1 MEVSFFMFNIDM
13 LFLEWMTSFEGSVLT
28 TFFKL
33 VSILANETLYLVI
46 ISFLYWCVSKRK
58 AFHMIVMLCFS
69 GYIGIVI
76 KEFMKIPRPYTY
88 DGIQSL
94 YEKSAAGYSFPS
106 MHVHLA
112 TTFWDSFMI
121 LCKKR
126 IIWIIGIV
134 FIILVAT
141 SRLYLRV
148 HWLSDIIG
156 AVLISV
162 IVVYLYT
169 KVTVELSDKKFILLQ
184 RIVLAVSLIL
194 YFMTYQIDNFKLL
207 GVLTGSTIGIMLE
220 NHFIKMNETNNLKI
234 QVSKTVLGLSIL
246 LVVQLLLKK
255 VIPDM
260 YYLRYVLTGITITFL
275 CPFMFHMLRLKNMSA
290 NKYKNSS
297 NKNEV

>member
-1 MEVSFFMFNIDM
+1 MEVSFFMVNIDM
-13 LFLEWMTSFEGSVLT
+13 LLLEWMTSFEGSVLT

-33 VSILANETLYLVI
+33 VSSLANETLYLVI

-69 GYIGIVI
+69 GYIGIMV

-88 DGIQSL
+88 DGIEAL

-106 MHVHLA
+106 THVQLS
-112 TTFWDSFMI
+112 TTFWGSFMI

-126 IIWIIGIV
+126 IVWIIGII
-134 FIILVAT
+134 FIILVAI

-156 AVLISV
+156 AVLFSV

-169 KVTVELSDKKFILLQ
+169 KVTMGLSDRKFILLQ
-184 RIVLAVSLIL
+184 RIILAVSLIM
-194 YFMTYQIDNFKLL
+194 YVMTSQVDNLKLL
-207 GVLTGSTIGIMLE
+207 GVLTGSTIGIMLD
-220 NHFIKMNETNNLKI
+220 NHFINMNESNDFKM
-234 QVSKTVLGLSIL
+234 QVVKTVLGLSIML
-246 LVVQLLLKK
+246 IMQFILKK

-260 YYLRYVLTGITITFL
+260 YYLRYAVTGITITFL
-275 CPFMFHMLRLKNMSA
+275 CPFMFHMLRLK
-290 NKYKNSS
+290 KC
-297 NKNEV
+297 E

>member
-1 MEVSFFMFNIDM
+1 MEVSFFMVNIDM
-13 LFLEWMTSFEGSVLT
+13 LFLEWMTSLEGSVLT
-28 TFFKL
+28 AFFKL

-69 GYIGIVI
+69 GYIGIMV

-88 DGIQSL
+88 DGIEAL

-106 MHVHLA
+106 THVQLS
-112 TTFWDSFMI
+112 TTFWGSFMI

-126 IIWIIGIV
+126 IVWIIGII
-134 FIILVAT
+134 FIILVAI

-148 HWLSDIIG
+148 HWLSDITG
-156 AVLISV
+156 AVLFSV

-169 KVTVELSDKKFILLQ
+169 KVTMGLSDRKFILLQ
-184 RIVLAVSLIL
+184 RIILAVSLIM
-194 YFMTYQIDNFKLL
+194 YVMTSQVDNLKLL

-220 NHFIKMNETNNLKI
+220 NHFINMNESNDFKI
-234 QVSKTVLGLSIL
+234 QVVKTVLGLSIML
-246 LVVQLLLKK
+246 IMQFILKK

-260 YYLRYVLTGITITFL
+260 YYLRYAVTGITITFL
-275 CPFMFHMLRLKNMSA
+275 CPFMFHMLRLK
-290 NKYKNSS
+290 KC
-297 NKNEV
+297 E

>member
-1 MEVSFFMFNIDM
+1 MFNIDM

-33 VSILANETLYLVI
+33 VSSLANETLYLVI

-58 AFHMIVMLCFS
+58 AFYMIVMLCFS

-94 YEKSAAGYSFPS
+94 YEKSAVSYSFPS
-106 MHVHLA
+106 THVQLA
-112 TTFWDSFMI
+112 TTFWGSFMI

-148 HWLSDIIG
+148 HWLSDIMG

-169 KVTVELSDKKFILLQ
+169 KVTIKLSNRKFILLQ
-184 RIVLAVSLIL
+184 RIVLVVSLIL
-194 YFMTYQIDNFKLL
+194 YFMTDQIDNFKLL

-260 YYLRYVLTGITITFL
+260 YYLRYVLTGFTITFL
-275 CPFMFHMLRLKNMSA
+275 CPFMFHMLRIKNV
-290 NKYKNSS
+290 SS
-297 NKNEV
+297 K

>member
-1 MEVSFFMFNIDM
+1 MFNIDM
-13 LFLEWMTSFEGSVLT
+13 LFLEWMISLEGSVLT
-28 TFFKL
+28 AFFKL
-33 VSILANETLYLVI
+33 VSIIANETLYLIVI
-46 ISFLYWCVSKRK
+46 SISYWCVSKRK

-94 YEKSAAGYSFPS
+94 YEKSAASYSFPS
-106 MHVHLA
+106 THVQLA
-112 TTFWDSFMI
+112 TTFWGSFMI

-134 FIILVAT
+134 FIILVSI

-156 AVLISV
+156 AVLFSV

-169 KVTVELSDKKFILLQ
+169 KVTMGLSDRKFILLQ
-184 RIVLAVSLIL
+184 RIILAVSLIM
-194 YFMTYQIDNFKLL
+194 YVMTSQVDNLKLL
-207 GVLTGSTIGIMLE
+207 GVLTGSTIGIMLG
-220 NHFIKMNETNNLKI
+220 NHFINMNESNDFKM
-234 QVSKTVLGLSIL
+234 QVVKTVLGLSIL

-260 YYLRYVLTGITITFL
+260 YYLRYVLTGFTITFL
-275 CPFMFHMLRLKNMSA
+275 CPFMFHMLRIKNV
-290 NKYKNSS
+290 SS
-297 NKNEV
+297 K

>member
-1 MEVSFFMFNIDM
+1 MEVSFFMVNIDM
-13 LFLEWMTSFEGSVLT
+13 LLLEWMTSFEGSVLT

-33 VSILANETLYLVI
+33 VSSLANETLYLVI

-69 GYIGIVI
+69 GYIGIMV

-88 DGIQSL
+88 DGIEAL

-106 MHVHLA
+106 THVQLS
-112 TTFWDSFMI
+112 TTFWGSFMI

-126 IIWIIGIV
+126 IVWIIGII
-134 FIILVAT
+134 FIILVAI

-156 AVLISV
+156 AVLFSV

-169 KVTVELSDKKFILLQ
+169 KVTMGLSDRKFILLQ
-184 RIVLAVSLIL
+184 RIILAVSLIM
-194 YFMTYQIDNFKLL
+194 YVMTSQVDNLKLL

-220 NHFIKMNETNNLKI
+220 KHFININESNDFKM
-234 QVSKTVLGLSIL
+234 QVVKTVLGLSIIL
-246 LVVQLLLKK
+246 IMQFILKK

-260 YYLRYVLTGITITFL
+260 YYLRYAVTGITITFL
-275 CPFMFHMLRLKNMSA
+275 CPFMFHMLRLK
-290 NKYKNSS
+290 KC
-297 NKNEV
+297 E

>member
-1 MEVSFFMFNIDM
+1 MFNIDM
-13 LFLEWMTSFEGSVLT
+13 LFLEWMTSLEGSVLT

-33 VSILANETLYLVI
+33 VSSIANETLYLII
-46 ISFLYWCVSKRK
+46 ISILYWCVSKRK
-58 AFHMIVMLCFS
+58 AFHMIVILCFS
-69 GYIGIVI
+69 GYMGLVV

-88 DGIQSL
+88 DGIQAL

-106 MHVHLA
+106 THVQLA
-112 TTFWDSFMI
+112 TTFWGSFMI

-126 IIWIIGIV
+126 IIWIIGII
-134 FIILVAT
+134 FIILVTT

-169 KVTVELSDKKFILLQ
+169 KVTVKLSDRKFILLQ
-184 RIVLAVSLIL
+184 RIVLVFSLIM
-194 YFMTYQIDNFKLL
+194 YFMTDQIDNFKLL

-220 NHFIKMNETNNLKI
+220 NHFIKMNENNNLKM
-234 QVSKTVLGLSIL
+234 QVIKTVLGLSVMLIM
-246 LVVQLLLKK
+246 QFILKK

-260 YYLRYVLTGITITFL
+260 HYLRYVLTGITITFL
-275 CPFMFHMLRLKNMSA
+275 CPFIFRILRL
-290 NKYKNSS
+290 
-297 NKNEV
+297 ER

>member
-1 MEVSFFMFNIDM
+1 MFNIDM

-33 VSILANETLYLVI
+33 VSSLANETLYLVI
-46 ISFLYWCVSKRK
+46 ISFLCWCVSKRK

-69 GYIGIVI
+69 GYIGLVI

-106 MHVHLA
+106 THVQLA
-112 TTFWDSFMI
+112 TTFWGSFMI

-169 KVTVELSDKKFILLQ
+169 KVTVELSDKKFIMLQ
-184 RIVLAVSLIL
+184 RIVLVVSLIL
-194 YFMTYQIDNFKLL
+194 YFMTDQIDNFKLL

-260 YYLRYVLTGITITFL
+260 Y
-275 CPFMFHMLRLKNMSA
+275 
-290 NKYKNSS
+290 
-297 NKNEV
+297 

>member
-1 MEVSFFMFNIDM
+1 MFNIDM
-13 LFLEWMTSFEGSVLT
+13 LFLEWMISLEGSVLT
-28 TFFKL
+28 AFFKL
-33 VSILANETLYLVI
+33 VSIIANETLYLIVI
-46 ISFLYWCVSKRK
+46 SISYWCVSKRK

-94 YEKSAAGYSFPS
+94 YEKSAASYSFPS
-106 MHVHLA
+106 THVQLA
-112 TTFWDSFMI
+112 TTFWGSFMI

-126 IIWIIGIV
+126 IIWMIGIV
-134 FIILVAT
+134 FIILVSI

-156 AVLISV
+156 AVLFSV

-169 KVTVELSDKKFILLQ
+169 KVTMGLSDRKFILLQ
-184 RIVLAVSLIL
+184 RIILAVSLIM
-194 YFMTYQIDNFKLL
+194 YVMTSQVDNLKLL

-220 NHFIKMNETNNLKI
+220 NHFINMNESNDFKM
-234 QVSKTVLGLSIL
+234 QVVKTVLGLSIL

-260 YYLRYVLTGITITFL
+260 YYLRYVLTGFTITFL
-275 CPFMFHMLRLKNMSA
+275 CPFMFHMLRIKNV
-290 NKYKNSS
+290 SS
-297 NKNEV
+297 

>member
-1 MEVSFFMFNIDM
+1 MEVSFFMVNIDM
-13 LFLEWMTSFEGSVLT
+13 LLLEWMTSFEGSVLT

-33 VSILANETLYLVI
+33 VSSLANETLYLVI

-69 GYIGIVI
+69 GYIGIMV

-88 DGIQSL
+88 DGIEAL
-94 YEKSAAGYSFPS
+94 YKKSATGYSFPS
-106 MHVHLA
+106 THVQLS
-112 TTFWDSFMI
+112 TTFWGSFMI

-126 IIWIIGIV
+126 IVWIIGII
-134 FIILVAT
+134 FIILVAI

-156 AVLISV
+156 AVLFSV

-169 KVTVELSDKKFILLQ
+169 KVTMELSDRKFILLQ
-184 RIVLAVSLIL
+184 RIILAVSLIM
-194 YFMTYQIDNFKLL
+194 YVMTSQVDNLKLL

-220 NHFIKMNETNNLKI
+220 NHFIKMNESNDFKM
-234 QVSKTVLGLSIL
+234 QVVKTVLGLSIML
-246 LVVQLLLKK
+246 IMQFILKK

-260 YYLRYVLTGITITFL
+260 YYLRYAVTGITITFL
-275 CPFMFHMLRLKNMSA
+275 CPFMFHMLRIKKM
-290 NKYKNSS
+290 
-297 NKNEV
+297 

>member
-1 MEVSFFMFNIDM
+1 MFNIDM
-13 LFLEWMTSFEGSVLT
+13 LFLEWMISLEGSVLT
-28 TFFKL
+28 AFFKL
-33 VSILANETLYLVI
+33 VSIIANETLYLIVI
-46 ISFLYWCVSKRK
+46 SISYWCVSKRK

-94 YEKSAAGYSFPS
+94 YEKSAASYSFPS
-106 MHVHLA
+106 THVQLA
-112 TTFWDSFMI
+112 TTFWGSFMI

-134 FIILVAT
+134 FIILVSI

-156 AVLISV
+156 AVLFSV

-169 KVTVELSDKKFILLQ
+169 KVTMGLSDRKFILLQ
-184 RIVLAVSLIL
+184 RIILAVSLIM
-194 YFMTYQIDNFKLL
+194 YVMTSQVDNLKLL

-220 NHFIKMNETNNLKI
+220 NHFINMNESNDFKM
-234 QVSKTVLGLSIL
+234 QVVKTVLGLSIL

-260 YYLRYVLTGITITFL
+260 YYLRYVLTGFTITFL
-275 CPFMFHMLRLKNMSA
+275 CPFMFHMLRIKNV
-290 NKYKNSS
+290 SS
-297 NKNEV
+297 K

>member
-1 MEVSFFMFNIDM
+1 MVNIDM
-13 LFLEWMTSFEGSVLT
+13 LLLEWMTSFEGSVLT

-33 VSILANETLYLVI
+33 VSSLANETLYLVI

-69 GYIGIVI
+69 GYIGIMV

-88 DGIQSL
+88 DGIEAL
-94 YEKSAAGYSFPS
+94 YKKSATGYSFPS
-106 MHVHLA
+106 THVQLS
-112 TTFWDSFMI
+112 TTFWGSFMI

-126 IIWIIGIV
+126 IVWIIGII
-134 FIILVAT
+134 FIILVAI

-156 AVLISV
+156 AVLFSV

-169 KVTVELSDKKFILLQ
+169 KVTMELSDRKFILLQ
-184 RIVLAVSLIL
+184 RIILAVSLIM
-194 YFMTYQIDNFKLL
+194 YVMTSQVDNLKLL

-220 NHFIKMNETNNLKI
+220 NHFIKMNESNDFKM
-234 QVSKTVLGLSIL
+234 QVVKTVLGLSIML
-246 LVVQLLLKK
+246 IMQFILKK

-260 YYLRYVLTGITITFL
+260 YYLRYAVTGITITFL
-275 CPFMFHMLRLKNMSA
+275 CPFMFHMLRLK
-290 NKYKNSS
+290 KC
-297 NKNEV
+297 E

>member
-1 MEVSFFMFNIDM
+1 MFNIDM
-13 LFLEWMTSFEGSVLT
+13 LFLEWMISLEGSVLIA
-28 TFFKL
+28 FFKL
-33 VSILANETLYLVI
+33 VSIIANETLYLIVI
-46 ISFLYWCVSKRK
+46 SISYWCVSKRK

-94 YEKSAAGYSFPS
+94 YEKSAASYSFPS
-106 MHVHLA
+106 THVQLA
-112 TTFWDSFMI
+112 TTFWGSFII

-126 IIWIIGIV
+126 IVWIIGIV
-134 FIILVAT
+134 FIILVAI

-156 AVLISV
+156 AVLFSV

-169 KVTVELSDKKFILLQ
+169 KVTMGLSDRKFILLQ
-184 RIVLAVSLIL
+184 RIILAVSLIM
-194 YFMTYQIDNFKLL
+194 YVMTSQVDNLKLL

-220 NHFIKMNETNNLKI
+220 NHFINMNESSDFKM
-234 QVSKTVLGLSIL
+234 QVVKTVLGLSIML
-246 LVVQLLLKK
+246 IMQFILKK

-260 YYLRYVLTGITITFL
+260 YYLRYAVTGITITFL
-275 CPFMFHMLRLKNMSA
+275 CPFLFHILRLKNL
-290 NKYKNSS
+290 SS
-297 NKNEV
+297 K

>member
-1 MEVSFFMFNIDM
+1 MEVSFFMVNIDM
-13 LFLEWMTSFEGSVLT
+13 LFLEWMTSLEGSVLT

-33 VSILANETLYLVI
+33 VSSLANETLYLVI

-69 GYIGIVI
+69 GYIGIMV

-88 DGIQSL
+88 DGIEAL

-106 MHVHLA
+106 THVQLS
-112 TTFWDSFMI
+112 TTFWGSFMI

-126 IIWIIGIV
+126 IVWIIGII
-134 FIILVAT
+134 FIILVAI

-156 AVLISV
+156 AVLFSV

-169 KVTVELSDKKFILLQ
+169 KVTMGLSDRNFILLQ
-184 RIVLAVSLIL
+184 RIILAVSLIM
-194 YFMTYQIDNFKLL
+194 YVMTSQVDNLKLL

-220 NHFIKMNETNNLKI
+220 NHFINMNESNDFKM
-234 QVSKTVLGLSIL
+234 QVVKTVLGLSIML
-246 LVVQLLLKK
+246 IMQFILKK

-260 YYLRYVLTGITITFL
+260 YYLRYAVTGITITFL
-275 CPFMFHMLRLKNMSA
+275 CPFMFHMLRLK
-290 NKYKNSS
+290 KC
-297 NKNEV
+297 E

>member
-1 MEVSFFMFNIDM
+1 MEVSFFMVNIDM
-13 LFLEWMTSFEGSVLT
+13 LLLEWMTSFEGSVLT

-33 VSILANETLYLVI
+33 VSSLANETLYLVI

-69 GYIGIVI
+69 GYIGIMV

-88 DGIQSL
+88 DGIEAL

-106 MHVHLA
+106 THVQLS
-112 TTFWDSFMI
+112 TTFWGSFMI

-126 IIWIIGIV
+126 IVWIIGII
-134 FIILVAT
+134 FIILVAI

-156 AVLISV
+156 AVLFSV

-169 KVTVELSDKKFILLQ
+169 KVTMGLSDRKFILLQ
-184 RIVLAVSLIL
+184 RIILAVSLIM
-194 YFMTYQIDNFKLL
+194 YAMTSQVDNLKLL

-220 NHFIKMNETNNLKI
+220 NHFINMNESNDFKM
-234 QVSKTVLGLSIL
+234 QVVKTVLGLSIML
-246 LVVQLLLKK
+246 IMQFILKK

-260 YYLRYVLTGITITFL
+260 YYLRYAVTGITITFL
-275 CPFMFHMLRLKNMSA
+275 CPFMFHMLRLK
-290 NKYKNSS
+290 KC
-297 NKNEV
+297 E

>member
-1 MEVSFFMFNIDM
+1 MFNIDM
-13 LFLEWMTSFEGSVLT
+13 LFLEWMTSLEGSVLT

-33 VSILANETLYLVI
+33 VSSIANETLYLII
-46 ISFLYWCVSKRK
+46 ISILYWCVSKRK

-69 GYIGIVI
+69 GYMGLVV

-88 DGIQSL
+88 DGIQAL

-106 MHVHLA
+106 THVQLA
-112 TTFWDSFMI
+112 TTFWGSFMI

-126 IIWIIGIV
+126 IIWIIGII
-134 FIILVAT
+134 FIILVTT

-169 KVTVELSDKKFILLQ
+169 KVTVKLSDRKFILLQ
-184 RIVLAVSLIL
+184 RIVLVFSLIM
-194 YFMTYQIDNFKLL
+194 YFMTDQIDNFKLL

-220 NHFIKMNETNNLKI
+220 NHFIKMNENNNLKM
-234 QVSKTVLGLSIL
+234 QVIKTVLGLSVMLIM
-246 LVVQLLLKK
+246 QFILKK

-260 YYLRYVLTGITITFL
+260 HYLRYVLTGITITFL
-275 CPFMFHMLRLKNMSA
+275 CPFIFRILRL
-290 NKYKNSS
+290 
-297 NKNEV
+297 ER

>member
-1 MEVSFFMFNIDM
+1 MFNIDM
-13 LFLEWMTSFEGSVLT
+13 LFLEWMISLEGSVLT
-28 TFFKL
+28 AFFKL
-33 VSILANETLYLVI
+33 VSIIANETLYLIVI
-46 ISFLYWCVSKRK
+46 SISYWCVSKRK

-94 YEKSAAGYSFPS
+94 YEKSAASYSFPS
-106 MHVHLA
+106 THVQLA
-112 TTFWDSFMI
+112 TTFWGSFMI

-126 IIWIIGIV
+126 IVWIIGIV
-134 FIILVAT
+134 FIILVAI

-156 AVLISV
+156 AVLFSV

-169 KVTVELSDKKFILLQ
+169 KVTMELSDRKFILLQ
-184 RIVLAVSLIL
+184 RIIVAVSLIM
-194 YFMTYQIDNFKLL
+194 YVMTSQVDNLKLL

-220 NHFIKMNETNNLKI
+220 NHFINMNESNDFKT
-234 QVSKTVLGLSIL
+234 QVVKTVLGLSIL

-260 YYLRYVLTGITITFL
+260 YYLRYVLTGFTITFL
-275 CPFMFHMLRLKNMSA
+275 CPFMFHMLRIKNV
-290 NKYKNSS
+290 SS
-297 NKNEV
+297 K

>member
-1 MEVSFFMFNIDM
+1 MVNIDM
-13 LFLEWMTSFEGSVLT
+13 LLLEWMTSFEGSVLT

-33 VSILANETLYLVI
+33 VSSLANETLYLVI

-69 GYIGIVI
+69 GYIGIMV

-88 DGIQSL
+88 DGIEAL

-106 MHVHLA
+106 THVQLS
-112 TTFWDSFMI
+112 TTFWGSFMI

-126 IIWIIGIV
+126 IVWIIGII
-134 FIILVAT
+134 FIILVAI

-156 AVLISV
+156 AVLFSV

-169 KVTVELSDKKFILLQ
+169 KVTMGLSDRKFILLQ
-184 RIVLAVSLIL
+184 RIILAVSLIM
-194 YFMTYQIDNFKLL
+194 YVMTSQVDNLKLL

-220 NHFIKMNETNNLKI
+220 NHFINMNESNDFKM
-234 QVSKTVLGLSIL
+234 QVVKTVLGLSIML
-246 LVVQLLLKK
+246 IMQFILKK

-260 YYLRYVLTGITITFL
+260 YYLRYAVTGITITFL
-275 CPFMFHMLRLKNMSA
+275 CPFIFHMLRLKNV
-290 NKYKNSS
+290 SS
-297 NKNEV
+297 K

>member
-1 MEVSFFMFNIDM
+1 MVNIDM
-13 LFLEWMTSFEGSVLT
+13 LLLEWMTSFEGSVLT

-33 VSILANETLYLVI
+33 VSSLANETLYLVI

-69 GYIGIVI
+69 GYIGIMV

-88 DGIQSL
+88 DGIEAL

-106 MHVHLA
+106 THVQLS
-112 TTFWDSFMI
+112 TTFWGSFMI

-126 IIWIIGIV
+126 IVWIIGII
-134 FIILVAT
+134 FIILVAI

-156 AVLISV
+156 AVLFSV

-169 KVTVELSDKKFILLQ
+169 KVTMGLSDRKFILLQ
-184 RIVLAVSLIL
+184 RIILAVSLIM
-194 YFMTYQIDNFKLL
+194 YVMTSQVDNLKLL

-220 NHFIKMNETNNLKI
+220 NHFINMNESNDFKM
-234 QVSKTVLGLSIL
+234 QVVKTILGLSIML
-246 LVVQLLLKK
+246 IMQFILKK

-260 YYLRYVLTGITITFL
+260 YYLRYAVTGMAITFL
-275 CPFMFHMLRLKNMSA
+275 CPFMFHMLRLK
-290 NKYKNSS
+290 KC
-297 NKNEV
+297 E

>member
-1 MEVSFFMFNIDM
+1 MFNIDM
-13 LFLEWMTSFEGSVLT
+13 LFLEWMISLEGSVLT
-28 TFFKL
+28 AFFKL
-33 VSILANETLYLVI
+33 VSIIANETLYLIVI
-46 ISFLYWCVSKRK
+46 SISYWCVSKRK

-94 YEKSAAGYSFPS
+94 YEKSAASYSFPS
-106 MHVHLA
+106 THVQLA
-112 TTFWDSFMI
+112 TTFWGSFMI

-126 IIWIIGIV
+126 IIWMIGIV
-134 FIILVAT
+134 FIILVSI

-156 AVLISV
+156 AVLFSV

-169 KVTVELSDKKFILLQ
+169 KVTMELSDRKFILLQ
-184 RIVLAVSLIL
+184 RIILAVSLIM
-194 YFMTYQIDNFKLL
+194 YVMTSQVDNLKLL

-220 NHFIKMNETNNLKI
+220 NHFINMNESNDFKM
-234 QVSKTVLGLSIL
+234 QVVKTVLGLSIL

-260 YYLRYVLTGITITFL
+260 YYLRYVLTGFTITFL
-275 CPFMFHMLRLKNMSA
+275 CPFMFHMLRIKNV
-290 NKYKNSS
+290 SS
-297 NKNEV
+297 K